1 VSRAKAAHGASRRLA
16 RASAQLRAREL
27 DILLVT
33 GAVNVRYVT
42 GFTGT
47 SGVALIAAQAAAGER
62 GGAGG
67 VEPGAVGHHFITDF
81 RYATQAAEE
90 VAPDFER
97 TIVNDSLL
105 DGAAA
110 ALPSGGGRLGFNE
123 KSLAVADH
131 ARLREMLP
139 QEWQLVGATEVLE
152 EMRAVKDDE
161 EIARIRAACE
171 LADEALRAVLDAPLV
186 GRSERDV
193 ALELEW
199 QMRRRGA
206 EGPSFPPIVA
216 AGAHAAL
223 PHASPRWVEIGADEL
238 VIIDWG
244 ALHEG
249 YCSDCTRTFAT
260 GEGVGE
266 GAREVYEIV
275 RAAQSLAAE
284 AVRAGAGT
292 RELDAIARA
301 EIERAGYGEGFGHG
315 LGHGVG
321 MDIHEAPRLSRVAP
335 DLELLAG
342 NVVTV
347 EPGVYVPGE
356 LGVRI
361 EDLVV
366 VGESDSEALTS
377 LPKEL
382 TVVS

>member
-1 VSRAKAAHGASRRLA
+1 VSRAEAVHDSSQRLA
-16 RASAQLRAREL
+16 RASAELREL
-27 DILLVT
+27 ELDVLLVT

-47 SGVALIAAQAAAGER
+47 SGLALIGARAAAGGS

-67 VEPGAVGHHFITDF
+67 VDADALGYRFITDF
-81 RYATQAAEE
+81 RYATQAAEQ
-90 VAPDFER
+90 VAPEFER
-97 TIVNDSLL
+97 TIVKDSLL
-105 DGAAA
+105 EGAVA

-123 KSLAVADH
+123 KSLTVADH

-139 QEWQLVGATEVLE
+139 DRWQLVGAAAVLE
-152 EMRAVKDDE
+152 GMRAVKDDG
-161 EIARIRAACE
+161 EIAFIRAACE
-171 LADEALRAVLDAPLV
+171 LADEALRAVLDAGLA

-199 QMRRRGA
+199 HMRRRGA
-206 EGPSFPPIVA
+206 EGPSFPLIVA

-223 PHASPRWVEIGADEL
+223 PHARPRGVEIGDDEL

-260 GEGVGE
+260 GERVAERG
-266 GAREVYEIV
+266 REVYEIV
-275 RAAQSLAAE
+275 RAAQRLAAE

-301 EIERAGYGEGFGHG
+301 EIERAGYGKEFGHG

-321 MDIHEAPRLSRVAP
+321 MDIHEGPRLSRTAP
-335 DLELLAG
+335 EEKLLAG

-366 VGESDSEALTS
+366 VGESESETLTS